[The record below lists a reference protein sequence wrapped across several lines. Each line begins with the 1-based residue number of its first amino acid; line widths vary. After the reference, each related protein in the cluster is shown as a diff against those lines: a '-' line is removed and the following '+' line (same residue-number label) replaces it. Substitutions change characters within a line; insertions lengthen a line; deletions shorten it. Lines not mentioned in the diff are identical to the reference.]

1 MVKFCLQ
8 AFLKD
13 KFITASVYELVNDRA
28 DQIRFHPR
36 DLLDFVVA
44 NCIHGSRGNPFIPC
58 CKWEN
63 WKSKFATK
71 RCVFVYT
78 QSSNLLRLACQ
89 PSELR
94 STLLIRSLVEDVSPS
109 EYEVFG
115 DQRYLQN
122 GTVLCFKV
130 PSDLQNDKQQCDLK
144 FLIRSFNDESDLA
157 YGSILIAR
165 DHDNSSNNN
174 VAVVVVEEAGADEA
188 DDKDP
193 ALKSYVAQSSYAIVE
208 EAVVDKANEDDP
220 LFVPVPQIATPY
232 IKTKAWN
239 IHMINT
245 DQREDLEQ
253 KVGFLGGTVTKNFV
267 EAQYYIVAGSIDTF
281 EKLEQAVTFAD
292 DMSIREFIKKNSIRL
307 LRPVWLHHC
316 FERSSF
322 FDPGSKYDHSMQ
334 PCSPQNADPS
344 GRTPMNFSSPPPAL
358 LAASNDAISNNT
370 SRRQLFSIDDTADAM
385 KNRRK
390 SAPITMENRSS
401 VTESESADDAR
412 QLLSLIKISNEQ
424 NQRKQEELEFTLE
437 QTEAQLKHNQEWL
450 KEALEAN
457 EELSA
462 FAPIA
467 QGYELY
473 DSQQQLPNTFSGDL
487 GDDDDGNDDDTQV
500 D

>member
-1 MVKFCLQ
+1 M
-8 AFLKD
+8 
-13 KFITASVYELVNDRA
+13 
-28 DQIRFHPR
+28 
-36 DLLDFVVA
+36 A
-44 NCIHGSRGNPFIPC
+44 NTS
-58 CKWEN
+58 
-63 WKSKFATK
+63 
-71 RCVFVYT
+71 
-78 QSSNLLRLACQ
+78 
-89 PSELR
+89 
-94 STLLIRSLVEDVSPS
+94 
-109 EYEVFG
+109 
-115 DQRYLQN
+115 
-122 GTVLCFKV
+122 
-130 PSDLQNDKQQCDLK
+130 
-144 FLIRSFNDESDLA
+144 FLIA
-157 YGSILIAR
+157 Q
-165 DHDNSSNNN
+165 DHDNSLNNN
-174 VAVVVVEEAGADEA
+174 VAVAVVEEAGADEA
-188 DDKDP
+188 NNKDP
-193 ALKSYVAQSSYAIVE
+193 ALKSNVASDEDPALKSCAAIVE
-208 EAVVDKANEDDP
+208 EAVVDEADEDDS

-232 IKTKAWN
+232 IKTKAWWK

-292 DMSIREFIKKNSIRL
+292 DISIREFIKNNNIRL

-390 SAPITMENRSS
+390 SAPITMKNRSS
-401 VTESESADDAR
+401 VTKSESADDAR
-412 QLLSLIKISNEQ
+412 QLLSLIKSSNEQ

-437 QTEAQLKHNQEWL
+437 QTEAQL